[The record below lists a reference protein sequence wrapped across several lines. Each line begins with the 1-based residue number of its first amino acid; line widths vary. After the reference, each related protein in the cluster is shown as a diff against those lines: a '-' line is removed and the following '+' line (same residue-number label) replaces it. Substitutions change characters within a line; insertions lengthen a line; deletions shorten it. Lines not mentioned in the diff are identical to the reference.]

1 METAYSILHNHLTLP
16 YWLSILIVFIA
27 TLIIWKVVE
36 KRQMAAKKNW
46 TQAVLISL
54 LATYIFFIL
63 LITLIAR
70 TPADARKAELIPFWS
85 WYEVIVNH
93 STSLAVE
100 IVLNVIF
107 FMPVGIL
114 ARLIDSSGFQEVK
127 ISRVA
132 IFSLSIELTQY
143 FTCRGLCEIFD
154 DVIHNTVGAC
164 IGWLVCDR
172 IAPLIK
178 KRYRK
183 ALNPS
188 ERTTKKHSARR
199 KPM

>member
-1 METAYSILHNHLTLP
+1 MEQAYSILHNHLTIP
-16 YWLSILIVFIA
+16 YWLSLLALFLFVFA
-27 TLIIWKVVE
+27 VWKVV
-36 KRQMAAKKNW
+36 AKKKW
-46 TQAVLISL
+46 TQSFLISL
-54 LATYIFFIL
+54 FVTYIFFIL

-100 IVLNVIF
+100 IGLNVVLF
-107 FMPVGIL
+107 VPVGIL
-114 ARLIDSSGFQEVK
+114 SRLQNIGVK
-127 ISRVA
+127 RVLL
-132 IFSLSIELTQY
+132 FSLCLSLCIEVTQY

-164 IGWLVCDR
+164 IGWVVCDR
-172 IAPLIK
+172 IVPLIK

-183 ALNPS
+183 ALNLL
-188 ERTTKKHSARR
+188 ERTIKKHSAKR